1 MDPETDP
8 TASVADLEESAHKVQ
23 GIAKTGMRTSH
34 SNDVGQYPQRKLAN
48 SKISGPSGHAEG

>member
-23 GIAKTGMRTSH
+23 GIAKTGGVCQAIFPR
-34 SNDVGQYPQRKLAN
+34 
-48 SKISGPSGHAEG
+48 I